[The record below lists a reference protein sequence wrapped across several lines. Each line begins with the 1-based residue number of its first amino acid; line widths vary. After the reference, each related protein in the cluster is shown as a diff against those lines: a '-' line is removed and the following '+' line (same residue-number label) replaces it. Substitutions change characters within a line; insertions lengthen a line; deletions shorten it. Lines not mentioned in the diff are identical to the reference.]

1 MDDDVATSM
10 TRALF
15 LAPSLIDERE
25 LDPLLAQAI
34 QNVDD
39 EAAEAAAAV
48 EARKAAAAKPAA
60 APPRP
65 AKTFHAD
72 STPEFRAS
80 VTELVRIVGR
90 RFVAVIGGAMKTG
103 DVHAWM
109 IGESVP
115 TPEHRARLRLAFQVV
130 TKLRKRLDDK
140 AIAEWFFAKNDTL
153 DGQTPISIVCLQS
166 GAATEERLVAA
177 AE

>member
-1 MDDDVATSM
+1 MNDDVATSM

-34 QNVDD
+34 QNVEDTA
-39 EAAEAAAAV
+39 EQATVAA
-48 EARKAAAAKPAA
+48 EARKAAAQAP

-65 AKTFHAD
+65 ASKGFHPD

-80 VTELVRIVGR
+80 AIELVRILGR
-90 RFVAVIGGAMKTG
+90 RFVAVIGGAQKTG
-103 DVHAWM
+103 EVHEWM
-109 IGESVP
+109 IGESMP
-115 TPEHRARLRLAFQVV
+115 TPEHVARLRV
-130 TKLRKRLDDK
+130 TFHLVSTLRKRLDEK
-140 AIAEWFFAKNDTL
+140 AVQRWFFTKNDRL
-153 DGQTPISIVCLQS
+153 DGQMPISIVCLRS
-166 GAATEERLVAA
+166 GAETEGQLLAA